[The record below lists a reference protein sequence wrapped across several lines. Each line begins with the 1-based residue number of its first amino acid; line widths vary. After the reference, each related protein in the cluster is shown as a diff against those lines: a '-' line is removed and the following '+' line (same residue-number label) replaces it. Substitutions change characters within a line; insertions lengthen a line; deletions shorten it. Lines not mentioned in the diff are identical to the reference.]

1 MDGAPLRSLG
11 TKFGHK
17 AFTEVPGTSPA
28 RGLRCAQG
36 PMFKFLFQNDRH
48 AFTSLRN
55 AAPPRQRGGRPWGKD
70 FQQQRKGQGKI

>member
-1 MDGAPLRSLG
+1 
-11 TKFGHK
+11 
-17 AFTEVPGTSPA
+17 
-28 RGLRCAQG
+28 
-36 PMFKFLFQNDRH
+36 MFKFLFQNDRH